1 MKGSHYMTS
10 LIPLFSSLL
19 FVHILADFYLQPNAW
34 IASKVEHKER
44 SLGLFKHMCTH
55 FVLTAAVL
63 FIFIQHLN
71 AEFFI
76 GLSTII
82 LTHYAIDIWK
92 TYMGFTFKYFVIDQA
107 AHLAILFAV
116 SVYISPITFNALV
129 SDLITMVS
137 IKHGVVLIAYLLSFK
152 PLSIL
157 IQLLLRPY
165 LTQFGDNIQQQG
177 LQTAGEHIGA
187 LERALIIT
195 FILLGHFSAIG
206 FLLAAKSVFR
216 FGDMRRQHDR
226 KLTEYIML
234 GTLLSFSFAIA
245 LGVLASRFL

>member
-1 MKGSHYMTS
+1 MIN
-10 LIPLFSSLL
+10 LIQLFTCLL
-19 FVHILADFYLQPNAW
+19 FVHVLADFYLQPNAW
-34 IASKVEHKER
+34 IASKVKHKER
-44 SLGLFKHMCTH
+44 SVGLFKHMCVH
-55 FVLTAAVL
+55 LVLTAIAL
-63 FIFIQHLN
+63 FGFIQDLN
-71 AEFFI
+71 TNYFI
-76 GLSTII
+76 ALSII
-82 LTHYAIDIWK
+82 VLTHYAIDIWK

-107 AHLAILFAV
+107 AHVAILFAA
-116 SVYISPITFNALV
+116 SVYASEISFEALASEFTALV
-129 SDLITMVS
+129 SIN
-137 IKHGVVLIAYLLSFK
+137 HGVILIAYLLSFK

-165 LTQFGDNIQQQG
+165 LSQFGDNIQQQG

-195 FILLGHFSAIG
+195 FILIGQFPAIG

-234 GTLLSFSFAIA
+234 GTLLSFSCAIV
-245 LGVLASRFL
+245 LGLITNSFL